1 VTGEEAR
8 TISEIVLKASELVL
22 LCHVDP
28 DGDAIGSLL
37 GLGLALKAT
46 GRKVS
51 MVSPDG
57 VPASYTFLPGSR
69 EVERTI
75 GELGEV
81 TVVIV
86 LDCGDLER
94 LGALREKVAGHP
106 LLINIDHHPTN
117 GRFGRYNLVDPQAAA
132 TAELVL
138 SLLDRLELPVSLPVA
153 TCLYTGLHTDTGG
166 FRYENTSPR
175 VHRVAERLL
184 ELGVKPWEVADFVY
198 DTKPLPQVLLI
209 REALSRLK
217 LGCAGRMAWVS
228 LPRSV
233 FRACGTDDTSGLIN
247 YPRMIA
253 GVEVALLFKETE
265 EGTVRVG
272 LRSRH
277 VDVSRLALRF
287 GGGGHARAAGCTLA
301 GPLERAEEIML
312 KAAERALEEELA
324 GERRIH

>member
-1 VTGEEAR
+1 MKGEEAR
-8 TISEIVLKASELVL
+8 TIAGIVLKASELVL

-37 GLGLALKAT
+37 GLGLALKAA
-46 GRKVS
+46 GRRVS

-57 VPASYTFLPGSR
+57 IPPSYAFLPGVD

-75 GELGEV
+75 GELGDA

-86 LDCGDLER
+86 LDCGDLDR
-94 LGALREKVAGHP
+94 VGALREKVAGHP
-106 LLINIDHHPTN
+106 LILNIDHHPTN
-117 GRFGRYNLVDPQAAA
+117 GGFGRYNLVDPQAAA

-138 SLLDRLELPVSLPVA
+138 LLLDYLELPLSLPVA
-153 TCLYTGLHTDTGG
+153 ICLYTGLHTDTGG
-166 FRYENTSPR
+166 FRYENTSPQ
-175 VHRVAERLL
+175 VHRAAERLL
-184 ELGVKPWEVADFVY
+184 KVGVKPWEIADFVY
-198 DTKPLPQVLLI
+198 DTKPLAQVLLI
-209 REALSRLK
+209 KEALSRLK
-217 LGCAGRMAWVS
+217 LGCAGRLAWIS

-233 FRACGTDDTSGLIN
+233 LRDCGTDDTSGLIN

-301 GPLERAEEIML
+301 GPLEKAEEIMI
-312 KAAERALEEELA
+312 KAAEQVLEEELA
-324 GERRIH
+324 GE

>member
-1 VTGEEAR
+1 MTGEEAR
-8 TISEIVLKASELVL
+8 KIVEIVLNASELVL

-37 GLGLALKAT
+37 GLGLALKAA
-46 GRKVS
+46 GRQVS

-57 VPASYTFLPGSR
+57 VPASYAFLPGAE
-69 EVERTI
+69 EVERTV
-75 GELGEV
+75 EKLRDT

-106 LLINIDHHPTN
+106 LLLNIDHHPTN
-117 GRFGRYNLVDPQAAA
+117 RGFGRYNLVDPQAAA

-138 SLLDRLELPVSLPVA
+138 LLLDHLQLPLSLPVA

-175 VHRVAERLL
+175 VHRAAERLL
-184 ELGVKPWEVADFVY
+184 EVGVKPWEIADFVY
-198 DTKPLPQVLLI
+198 DTKPLAQVLLI
-209 REALSRLK
+209 KEALSRLK
-217 LGCAGRMAWVS
+217 LGCAGRLAWIS
-228 LPRSV
+228 LPRAV
-233 FRACGTDDTSGLIN
+233 LQACGTDDTSGLIN

-277 VDVSRLALRF
+277 VDVSRLAFRF

-301 GPLERAEEIML
+301 GPLERAEEVML
-312 KAAERALEEELA
+312 EAAERALEEELA
-324 GERRIH
+324 GE

>member
-1 VTGEEAR
+1 MTGEEAR
-8 TISEIVLKASELVL
+8 KIVEIVLNASELVL

-37 GLGLALKAT
+37 GLGLALKAA
-46 GRKVS
+46 GRQVS

-57 VPASYTFLPGSR
+57 VPASYAFLPGAE

-75 GELGEV
+75 EKLRDT

-106 LLINIDHHPTN
+106 LLLNIDHHPTN
-117 GRFGRYNLVDPQAAA
+117 RGFGRYNLVDSQAAA

-138 SLLDRLELPVSLPVA
+138 SLLDHLQLPLSLPVA
-153 TCLYTGLHTDTGG
+153 ICLYTGLHTDTGG

-175 VHRVAERLL
+175 VHRAAERLL
-184 ELGVKPWEVADFVY
+184 EVGVKPWEIADFVY
-198 DTKPLPQVLLI
+198 DTKPLAQVLLI
-209 REALSRLK
+209 KEALSRLK
-217 LGCAGRMAWVS
+217 LGCAGRLAWIS
-228 LPRSV
+228 LPRAV
-233 FRACGTDDTSGLIN
+233 LQACGTDDTSGLIN

-277 VDVSRLALRF
+277 VDVSRLAFRF

-301 GPLERAEEIML
+301 GPLERAEEVML
-312 KAAERALEEELA
+312 EAAERALEEELA
-324 GERRIH
+324 GE